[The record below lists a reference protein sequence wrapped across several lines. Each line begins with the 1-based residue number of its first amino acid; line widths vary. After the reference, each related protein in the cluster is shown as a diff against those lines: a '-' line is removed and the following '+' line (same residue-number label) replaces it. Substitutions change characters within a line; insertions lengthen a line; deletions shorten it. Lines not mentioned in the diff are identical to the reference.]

1 MLFPLFSDSTTAKL
15 FPCLLVPRLC
25 NEDVS
30 LFHCLT
36 DGLFG
41 SAAVKGLQRMLDS
54 VGLAL
59 FAVLVVSQGHGDIIT
74 L

>member
-1 MLFPLFSDSTTAKL
+1 M
-15 FPCLLVPRLC
+15 PRLC

-30 LFHCLT
+30 LFRCLT

-59 FAVLVVSQGHGDIIT
+59 FAVLVGSQGQGDIIT